1 MRVVAAGWVRRVVA
15 VAGSFAVLLVIQG
28 SGCRKQTPE
37 VGGPNTPAGASS
49 GVSTE
54 AAKPRV
60 DKVMATVNGS
70 EIMESQV
77 KQRVDVK
84 WKPQLDKM
92 TAQAPELAAQQ
103 ERILRARA
111 LQELVIERLLENE
124 AQQAG
129 IEVTE
134 ADLLAEMTK
143 QLAAQTPPMT
153 VESYKAI
160 VEAQGGDFEAMKGFL
175 AKNMKYHK
183 LLETKA
189 AGSIAVTEADAQ
201 QYYGEHAAEFQI
213 PEQVRASH
221 ILISTESADPNADP
235 NQVKAQARAKAEGL
249 LKQVKD
255 GADFAAL
262 AKENSTCP
270 SSAQGG
276 DLGLFGR
283 ESMVQPFA
291 DVAFALKIGEISDL
305 VETQFGYHIIKVT
318 EHRDPNTIT
327 FDQAKAGIM
336 DNMKTTKTQ
345 EAFRTYIESL
355 QKTAK
360 ITYPSGEMPGIRPPA
375 AVPPADANQG

>member
-1 MRVVAAGWVRRVVA
+1 MA
-15 VAGSFAVLLVIQG
+15 V
-28 SGCRKQTPE
+28 
-37 VGGPNTPAGASS
+37 
-49 GVSTE
+49 
-54 AAKPRV
+54 
-60 DKVMATVNGS
+60 VNGS
-70 EIMESQV
+70 EITESQV

-92 TAQAPELAAQQ
+92 AAQAPELAAQQ
-103 ERILRARA
+103 ERILRGRA

-124 AQQAG
+124 AKLAG

-134 ADLLAEMTK
+134 ADLVAEMTK

-183 LLETKA
+183 LLEAKA
-189 AGSIAVTEADAQ
+189 AGSIEVTEQDAK
-201 QYYGEHAAEFQI
+201 QYYDEHPAEFQV

-221 ILISTESADPNADP
+221 ILISTEPADPNADP
-235 NQVKAQARAKAEGL
+235 NQVKAQAREKAEGL
-249 LKQVKD
+249 LKQVKE

-262 AKENSTCP
+262 AKENSACP

-283 ESMVQPFA
+283 ESMVKPFE

-318 EHRDPNTIT
+318 EHQDPNTVT
-327 FDQAKAGIM
+327 FDKARADIM

-375 AVPPADANQG
+375 GMPPADGNQG

>member
-1 MRVVAAGWVRRVVA
+1 MKMIAARSVRRLA
-15 VAGSFAVLLVIQG
+15 MVAGFVAVLLVIQG
-28 SGCRKQTPE
+28 SGCRKGTPE
-37 VGGPNTPAGASS
+37 PNAPAGA
-49 GVSTE
+49 GARVSKD
-54 AAKPRV
+54 AAEPQIDRI
-60 DKVMATVNGS
+60 MAIVNGL
-70 EIMESQV
+70 EITERQV

-92 TAQAPELAAQQ
+92 TAQAPQLAAQQ

-124 AQQAG
+124 AKQAG

-134 ADLLAEMTK
+134 ADLVAEMTK

-153 VESYKAI
+153 VEGYKAI
-160 VEAQGGDFEAMKGFL
+160 VESQGGDFEAMKGFL

-183 LLETKA
+183 LLEAKA
-189 AGSIAVTEADAQ
+189 AGSIQVTDADAK
-201 QYYGEHAAEFQI
+201 QYYDEHPTEFQV
-213 PEQVRASH
+213 PEKVQASH
-221 ILISTESADPNADP
+221 ILISTESSDPNADP
-235 NQVKAQARAKAEGL
+235 NQVKAQARAKAEEL
-249 LKQVKD
+249 LKQIKE

-262 AKENSTCP
+262 AKANSNCP

-276 DLGLFGR
+276 DLGLFSR
-283 ESMVQPFA
+283 DSMVKPFA

-318 EHRDPNTIT
+318 GHQDPNTIA
-327 FDQAKAGIM
+327 FDQAKTGIM
-336 DNMKTTKTQ
+336 DDMKTTKTQ

-360 ITYPSGEMPGIRPPA
+360 ITYPSGEIPGLRPPA
-375 AVPPADANQG
+375 DVPPADANQG